1 MITIFNKKLSYRRGT
16 ARRAMLINL
25 CYVLLDMGVSK
36 VSNSKSDLQDHSR
49 TLTMV
54 PFDRPHTISY

>member
-1 MITIFNKKLSYRRGT
+1 
-16 ARRAMLINL
+16 MLVDM
-25 CYVLLDMGVSK
+25 CYVSLTMGVRK
-36 VSNSKSDLQDHSR
+36 VSNSKSDLQGYSN